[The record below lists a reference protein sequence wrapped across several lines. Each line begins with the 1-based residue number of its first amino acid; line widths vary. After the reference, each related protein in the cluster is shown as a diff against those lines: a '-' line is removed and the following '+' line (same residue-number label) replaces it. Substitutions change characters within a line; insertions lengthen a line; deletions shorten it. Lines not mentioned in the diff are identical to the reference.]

1 MCARL
6 ARALYDN
13 VAECPEELSFRRG
26 DLLVLLQPAAPGP
39 AGWHLCALH
48 GQPGIV
54 PANRVRLLPEPG
66 PLDPSPGPTS
76 AGLHEGPGR
85 RSHEPPEDKKE
96 EEEQGVYVV
105 PPPARPCPLP
115 LDAIYNVPRGARRDG
130 DPGEVYAVPSS
141 LPSAPYDLP
150 PTREGPE
157 GQEGEQDETYAAPP
171 GSLRRAPA
179 LPDLYEAPED
189 VLGGEGGIY
198 DLPGP
203 PPVPALAP
211 APAPA
216 LERAL
221 GALGLGEGG
230 RPRLPSAES
239 LSRRPLP
246 ALPSP
251 GAPRRSGSIQARPL
265 PPPPA
270 PAAPL
275 APPGLAE
282 GDGPNEY
289 EGIRLPDEY
298 DYVHLKGTDRSQ
310 PPNMDQPTPK
320 DLLGPGIEPETPP
333 LPKEEEEV
341 PRPGP
346 EDAQLLQFYAGQC
359 QGHYTA
365 LQAAMAALLTSAEAQ
380 EPPGTFVPHGK
391 RVIVTAHKLV
401 FVGDTLARLASSA
414 PVRAH
419 VGAAAG
425 ALCQALREAVLAVK
439 GAALSYPS
447 ASAARLLRQ
456 RVAELA
462 RRALA
467 FTSLL
472 GALAPS

>member
-189 VLGGEGGIY
+189 VLG
-198 DLPGP
+198 
-203 PPVPALAP
+203 
-211 APAPA
+211 
-216 LERAL
+216 
-221 GALGLGEGG
+221 
-230 RPRLPSAES
+230 
-239 LSRRPLP
+239 
-246 ALPSP
+246 
-251 GAPRRSGSIQARPL
+251 
-265 PPPPA
+265 
-270 PAAPL
+270 
-275 APPGLAE
+275 GLAE